1 MKKIWI
7 LLILPFF
14 LTGCYDYQELNN
26 RAVIAG
32 AAIDYKEE
40 EFFIDLE
47 ILNNKKGSGQEENEN
62 KTYYIGGSGKTVFHM
77 AGNDGTVGRTPGDR
91 NRGRSGD
98 GRRIPFLFPDR
109 KECRSEEMTAWYLIW
124 KN

>member
-32 AAIDYKEE
+32 IAIDYKEE

-47 ILNNKKGSGQEENEN
+47 ILNNVQAKKKMKIKLIMLKDTE
-62 KTYYIGGSGKTVFHM
+62 K
-77 AGNDGTVGRTPGDR
+77 
-91 NRGRSGD
+91 
-98 GRRIPFLFPDR
+98 LFQKHLP
-109 KECRSEEMTAWYLIW
+109 MLI
-124 KN
+124 